1 MSRKATNIVAYLT
14 VVGLVIALVAGDRQ
28 ASRFHL
34 NQALTLTVCNL
45 VLAVAAKILSV
56 IPVIGWLLLLVVG
69 VLNIVVGVL
78 ALVGLINAIQ
88 DVEKPLPIV
97 GGIQLLR

>member
-1 MSRKATNIVAYLT
+1 MT
-14 VVGLVIALVAGDRQ
+14 VVGLVIALVAGGTRQ
-28 ASRFHL
+28 TASRFHL